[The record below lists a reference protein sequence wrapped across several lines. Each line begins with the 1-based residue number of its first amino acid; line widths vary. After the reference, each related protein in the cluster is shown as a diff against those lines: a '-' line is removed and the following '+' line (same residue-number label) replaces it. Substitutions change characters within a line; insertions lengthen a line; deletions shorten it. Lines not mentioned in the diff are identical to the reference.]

1 MQDYK
6 LVVLGAGGVGKSS
19 LTVQFVQGVY
29 IESYDPTIED
39 SYTKDIEV
47 DGRACNLE
55 ILDTAGVAQF
65 TAMRELYIKSGQG
78 FILVYSVTDKSSLE
92 ELMAIREQVM
102 RIKESSNVPM
112 VLVGNKCDLTNERE
126 VTPEDGIEVSK
137 KWNRTPFYEASA
149 MYKMN
154 VEDAFIDVVRQ
165 IIRKEVQASSGT
177 SGSGSRQKEDVPS
190 PVSARKP
197 SEGKK
202 KPTPAAAKP
211 TPAADAKKKKKKR
224 RCIIL

>member
-1 MQDYK
+1 MR
-6 LVVLGAGGVGKSS
+6 
-19 LTVQFVQGVY
+19 GVY

-39 SYTKDIEV
+39 SYTKEIEV

-165 IIRKEVQASSGT
+165 IIRKEVQVSSSGT
-177 SGSGSRQKEDVPS
+177 QGSGSHQKEDVPAPAS
-190 PVSARKP
+190 SRKP
-197 SEGKK
+197 SESRK
-202 KPTPAAAKP
+202 KPTPVAAKP

-224 RCIIL
+224 RCVIL